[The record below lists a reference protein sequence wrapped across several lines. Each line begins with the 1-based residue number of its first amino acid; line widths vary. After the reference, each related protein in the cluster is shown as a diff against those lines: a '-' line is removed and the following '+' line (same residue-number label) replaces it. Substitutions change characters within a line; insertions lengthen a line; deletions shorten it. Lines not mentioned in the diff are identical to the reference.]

1 MDQTLGARWARRPA
15 GTMEEFYKDAL
26 RLGCLKVR
34 DRVCADAAFPDR
46 RAHVLAF
53 ALAHLLPLPPTLVS
67 HCNRSKNTEPHTAG
81 AAAGAI
87 HIFLHF
93 CTRA

>member
-53 ALAHLLPLPPTLVS
+53 ALPHLLPLPPTLVS
-67 HCNRSKNTEPHTAG
+67 HAPHRVSSTSRCTSADARS
-81 AAAGAI
+81 
-87 HIFLHF
+87 FW
-93 CTRA
+93 